1 MLENTAEL
9 AENKLLL
16 LYILHTVKNPISNS
30 QLTELILEDNLLN
43 YFTLQQYLSE
53 LEESGF
59 IKYVDIN
66 DKKLLKITNNGV
78 SVLSFFINRI
88 SEQKKE
94 LLKQRINEKYDL
106 FKKELTI
113 QSDYTPISD
122 DNFLIDLKA
131 FEGKDILIELK
142 LSVPTKKQAAH
153 LCANWQENSAKTYN
167 SIINLLLNEDSK
179 Q

>member
-1 MLENTAEL
+1 MFENTAEL

-16 LYILHTVKNPISNS
+16 LYILNTVKNPISNA

-53 LEESGF
+53 LEESDF

-66 DKKLLKITNNGV
+66 NKKLLKITKNGI

-88 SEQKKE
+88 SETKKI
-94 LLKQRINEKYDL
+94 LLKEKINEKYDL

-113 QSDYTPISD
+113 QSDYTPLRD
-122 DNFLIDLKA
+122 DNFLVDLKA

-142 LSVPTKKQAAH
+142 LSVPTKKQAVN
-153 LCANWQENSAKTYN
+153 LCSKWQANSSETYN
-167 SIINLLLNEDSK
+167 NIINLLLKEDSK